1 MNFIELNDK
10 NRKRMNNL
18 IKEDFSFKWEDNN
31 LLNILSGELP
41 SISMRR
47 YNDNTV
53 NEIMRLE
60 ALINEYDFFRC
71 NNDKDYIN
79 KLKDSIDRIKNKD
92 KNWIGYNFLEVDEAI
107 KKQRFCIIEGE
118 AGIGKSYFIYL
129 LEQSLSEKNIPHLC
143 VYGKIQKNVSD
154 IDIEEIIKAHS
165 DKFVFIFDAINELE
179 QGEQVE
185 LLDLIKSLRSYKNIR
200 IVLTYRSYS
209 MDEKIVEDFKN
220 LAEFCYLFQGV
231 SFESAFDMLVYY
243 KIPDLYKYED
253 ILYSRNPLFLN
264 MLRVILDNKK
274 IKEDRIN
281 STASIT
287 YILESY
293 VKESLRKY
301 GINKGPNFNV
311 YSYWLDIKKIAE
323 EMYLTEKKYIKI
335 NRVLSIVQNKDF
347 FDVIK
352 SMGMFNFTV
361 YDNENICSFSS
372 EYLTDFL
379 IARSLFDNFKDKS
392 IDEIVN
398 LIEKKKSIFYGA
410 NEPLIL
416 IIFDKYSDDYN
427 MIYDILERTG
437 LIADLQHETIL
448 KVVFKTDDHI
458 KKFVEV
464 FCPQNSSELIKFF
477 GGYINKP
484 FNCINYLND
493 YFLYNK
499 TAQLRELTEIL
510 SGQKLSNVKL
520 RLKSIL
526 YLTLLQD
533 SDKERNK
540 EAFYFALWCS
550 SASNQDVRCLATK
563 LLYEII
569 KKDSGYCSILIS
581 SYFKVIDP
589 YIKESIIYILS
600 SCLKQNYQICEF
612 FNKLI
617 KSHSYLSANS
627 IKRISQYLN
636 KEYSYIHWSRRNLYF
651 PRKRNISKV
660 FDSIL
665 MKTELEDKEWLPFK
679 YLYKERIEVYTKFIA
694 IDKRI
699 IFKLNCYL
707 NEKFA
712 CVKHGECR
720 GSMDFENYIIKNIF
734 KINARMTLDIYSI
747 LSSLESVFK
756 EIYTLFEEKYTIFNV
771 QYGYYQNSKFRKFMD
786 IAVGYLYGSLMC
798 NYYTNQFSSFNTE
811 QNMIGYEVYDPL
823 RYDEKTCITA
833 PIPVYNERIEKLNDC
848 IIEKIDFSM
857 EKDQN
862 WVENLELSGQ
872 NLLNV
877 LTPVTLNNTE
887 WIMLA
892 GQIKLYEKKKK
903 FKQWEDIYFIYSC
916 SSDDVFITNDGN
928 ARYLTIELELYEGCL
943 EEYRYCINKPWLC
956 KKGKLLNSETDII
969 DETHLI
975 LPPADIINFFDL
987 HIEYSDM
994 SWRNN
999 ENEVVVLCNNNK
1011 SSYYKDF
1018 IIGSIF
1024 IRKQYFD
1031 RFLEKHTIK
1040 YFSYTEKRLR
1050 SGFEGSSS
1058 AHFEVENGNIL
1069 KKIMRDD
1076 NSKIAEVSE
1085 QCIKCEHK
1093 LYQPRRNFNWDE
1105 VEKIIFGRKEKYEN
1119 NKE

>member
-18 IKEDFSFKWEDNN
+18 IKEDFSFEWEDKN

-47 YNDNTV
+47 YNEDIAD
-53 NEIMRLE
+53 EIIALE

-79 KLKDSIDRIKNKD
+79 KIKDAIDRVKNKD
-92 KNWIGYNFLEVDEAI
+92 EYWIGYSYLEVDEAI
-107 KKQRFCIIEGE
+107 KKQRFCIIEGV

-154 IDIEEIIKAHS
+154 IDFEEIIKAHS

-179 QGEQVE
+179 QREQIE
-185 LLDLIKSLRSYKNIR
+185 LLNLIDSLRHYKNIR
-200 IVLTYRSYS
+200 IVLTYRSHS
-209 MDEKIVEDFKN
+209 MNEKIVEDFKS
-220 LAEFCYLFQGV
+220 LAEFHYLFQGV

-274 IKEDRIN
+274 IKEDDIN

-293 VKESLRKY
+293 VKEALSKY
-301 GINKGPNFNV
+301 GINKGPKFNIK
-311 YSYWLDIKKIAE
+311 SYWLDIKQIAK
-323 EMYLTEKKYIKI
+323 EMYLTEKKYIEI
-335 NRVLSIVQNKDF
+335 NRLKSIVQNKDF

-352 SMGMFNFTV
+352 SIGIFDFTV
-361 YDNENICSFSS
+361 HDDRTICYFSYD
-372 EYLTDFL
+372 YLTDFL

-392 IDEIVN
+392 IDEIVD

-416 IIFDKYSDDYN
+416 IIFDKYSHDYN
-427 MIYDILERTG
+427 MIHDILKRTG
-437 LIADLQHETIL
+437 LIADLQYETIL

-458 KKFVEV
+458 KNFLGA
-464 FCPQNSSELIKFF
+464 FHPRNSSELIKIF

-493 YFLYNK
+493 YYFYNR
-499 TAQLRELTEIL
+499 TAQLSELTEIL
-510 SGQKLSNVKL
+510 SGQFLLNVKL

-533 SDKERNK
+533 SDKDRNK

-581 SYFKVIDP
+581 NYFKVIDP
-589 YIKESIIYILS
+589 YIKESIIYVLS

-612 FNKLI
+612 FNNLI
-617 KSHSYLSANS
+617 KSHNYLSANS
-627 IKRISQYLN
+627 IKRISKYLN
-636 KEYSYIHWSRRNLYF
+636 KEYSYIHWSRENLYF
-651 PRKRNISKV
+651 PQKRNISKV

-699 IFKLNCYL
+699 IFRLNCYL

-756 EIYTLFEEKYTIFNV
+756 EIYTLFEEKYTTFNV

-798 NYYTNQFSSFNTE
+798 NYYTNRFSSFNTE

-823 RYDEKTCITA
+823 RYDEKMCITA
-833 PIPVYNERIEKLNDC
+833 PIPVYNEHIEKLNDC
-848 IIEKIDFSM
+848 IIGKIDFSM
-857 EKDQN
+857 EKDQC
-862 WVENLELSGQ
+862 WVDDLDLSGQ

-877 LTPVTLNNTE
+877 LKPVTLKNTE

-892 GQIKLYEKKKK
+892 GKIKLYEKKKEI
-903 FKQWEDIYFIYSC
+903 KQWEDTYFIYSC
-916 SSDDVFITNDGN
+916 SSDDVFITNGWD
-928 ARYLTIELELYEGCL
+928 ARYLTIVLELYEGCL
-943 EEYRYCINKPWLC
+943 EEYRYCVNKPWLC

-975 LPPADIINFFDL
+975 LPPADIIDFFDL

-994 SWRNN
+994 SWRNS
-999 ENEVVVLCNNNK
+999 ENEVVILCNNNK

-1040 YFSYTEKRLR
+1040 YFSYTEKYLR
-1050 SGFEGSSS
+1050 SGFKGSSF
-1058 AHFEVENGNIL
+1058 AHFEVQNGNIL

-1076 NSKIAEVSE
+1076 NSKIAETSE
-1085 QCIKCEHK
+1085 QCIKCEHN
-1093 LYQPRRNFNWDE
+1093 LYKSRRDINWDE
-1105 VEKIIFGRKEKYEN
+1105 VEKIILGRKEKYEN